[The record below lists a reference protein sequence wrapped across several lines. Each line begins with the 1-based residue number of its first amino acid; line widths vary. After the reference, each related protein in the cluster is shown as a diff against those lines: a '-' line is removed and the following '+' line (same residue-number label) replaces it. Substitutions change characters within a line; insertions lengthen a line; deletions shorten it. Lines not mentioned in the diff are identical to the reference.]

1 MKKYQEFK
9 FMDDEDEK
17 TIIKTTA
24 SKKEVENLI
33 LYMKEKREML
43 SKKDK
48 YNYENLIN
56 LLKSKGHLV
65 EIIDFQEIK
74 GL

>member
-1 MKKYQEFK
+1 
-9 FMDDEDEK
+9 MDDEDEK

-48 YNYENLIN
+48 YNYENLLS
-56 LLKSKGHLV
+56 LLQSKGHLV
-65 EIIDFQEIK
+65 EIIEFQEIK